1 MTDPEMPDSDT
12 SAADWVIRLQGE
24 AAGEGDWLAFDRWLG
39 ESKGNGLAYDRALA
53 LWCELDAA
61 APALKRRLGGV
72 SLISWRVS
80 AAAGALA
87 ASLALG
93 WVLISGHFPLAG
105 AETYETA
112 IGEHRSVILADGS
125 HIELDGATRI
135 SVRLENDARHVTMER
150 GEAIYDIAHDSARP
164 FTIAAGDRQVRV
176 VGTEF
181 DVRTRE
187 GAFSVTVRRGMVE
200 VSPAPGAEGTAV
212 RLAPGDRIDHVAGL
226 PDKRSSGVSADEVFG
241 WRTGQLIYR
250 ERPLSEVVADL
261 NAHYAKPV
269 SMADSRAATQPFS
282 GVLTLD
288 GEDEVVHRLTLLTSL
303 WSTSTQTGYV
313 LGAKE
318 GAGH

>member
-1 MTDPEMPDSDT
+1 MPDSD
-12 SAADWVIRLQGE
+12 SIAADWVIRLQGE
-24 AAGEGDWLAFDRWLG
+24 STGEGDWLAFDRWLG

-53 LWCELDAA
+53 LWCELDQA
-61 APALKRRLGGV
+61 APALRRRMGGV
-72 SLISWRVS
+72 SLISWRMS

-93 WVLISGHFPLAG
+93 WVLISGHFPLTG
-105 AETYETA
+105 AETFETA
-112 IGEHRSVILADGS
+112 IGEHRSVVLADGS

-135 SVRLENDARHVTMER
+135 SVRLESGARRVTMER
-150 GEAIYDIAHDSARP
+150 GEAIYDVAPDASRP

-181 DVRTRE
+181 DVRSRE
-187 GAFSVTVRRGMVE
+187 GAFSVTVRRGVVE
-200 VSPAPGAEGTAV
+200 VSPTAGAEGSAV
-212 RLAPGDRIDHVAGL
+212 RLTPGDRIDHVAGL

-269 SMADSRAATQPFS
+269 SMADSKAAAQPFS

-313 LGAKE
+313 LSAKG